1 MSLSRFFLSSLLSIG
16 TAVHPAHADDGDA
29 NEPLHLEPLVVSAS
43 PYAREPGELAQPVS
57 VLDGNR
63 LARQQATSLGELL
76 ANEPGVS
83 STWFGPGAS
92 RPIVR
97 GLGGD
102 RLKVIENSVGTLDAS
117 ITSPDHAVA
126 LDPLLIER
134 VEVVRGPAALL
145 YGGNAVGG
153 VVNVI
158 THRIH
163 ETLPDHPL
171 AGRFEVRTQ
180 SVNDEQSAGI
190 VLDGAAGSFAWHLDG
205 FRRKTHDLQI
215 PSYAESARLRATG
228 EEHEHDDEEHEEAA
242 EAYGT
247 VPNTALT
254 ADGGAFGLS
263 YIGEAGHVG
272 LAWSGYNTFYGV
284 PAGAHSHAAHEH
296 EHDEEEHA
304 DETAHA
310 DKVSIDLVQRRIDV
324 QGAFARDSGLLRGAR
339 FKFGSADYRHQELEG
354 AAVGTVFRNRG
365 HDARVELLHQPL
377 AGFTGAFGWQGGRS
391 NFAAIGDEAFVP
403 PSRTTNQA
411 LFLFEELAHGTL
423 TWQFGGRAETQR
435 ITLRDG
441 SGRSHRDHLLSASGG
456 VVWNAAEM
464 WTLGLALA
472 RSERAPNAQEHFAD
486 GPHPG
491 TGAYEIGDPNLG
503 IETSTAIDLTLRKRA
518 GLITGALTLFTN
530 QFDGFVFEQPTGLL
544 AVDQE
549 DHFDFVDADHTA
561 AEEGLAV
568 YRFTQSNARFQG
580 VEAELVVHLHNG
592 GPDRLDLYL
601 AADTVRGKETSTGR
615 PLPRITP
622 NRTKVGLEWT
632 SHAFTLGGE
641 VQFVAAQNR
650 LAAQELPTDGYTLV
664 SAHAGYRLV
673 TGRTAW
679 DFFLRGTNL
688 GNTEA
693 RVHTSFL
700 KDIIPLPGRSVHAG
714 VRMSF

>member
-1 MSLSRFFLSSLLSIG
+1 MSLSRILLSSLLPIG
-16 TAVHPAHADDGDA
+16 TAIHTARADDDA
-29 NEPLHLEPLVVSAS
+29 ANAPLHLEPLVVSAS

-57 VLDGNR
+57 VLDGSR

-76 ANEPGVS
+76 AGEPGVS

-102 RLKVIENSVGTLDAS
+102 RLKVLENSVGTIDAS

-163 ETLPDHPL
+163 ESRPEHPL
-171 AGRFEVRTQ
+171 AGRFELRTQ
-180 SVNDEQSAGI
+180 SVNDEQSAGL
-190 VLDGAAGSFAWHLDG
+190 VLDGAAGPIAWHLDG
-205 FRRKTHDLQI
+205 FRRKTGDLQI
-215 PSYAESARLRATG
+215 PGHAASARLRAT
-228 EEHEHDDEEHEEAA
+228 ETKHDDGDHEETA
-242 EAYGT
+242 EVYGT
-247 VPNTALT
+247 VPNTALA

-263 YIGEAGHVG
+263 YIGDAGHVG

-296 EHDEEEHA
+296 RHDDGERA
-304 DETAHA
+304 DN
-310 DKVSIDLVQRRIDV
+310 VSIDLVQRRFDV
-324 QGAFARDSGLLRGAR
+324 QGAFARDTGMLRGAR

-354 AAVGTVFRNRG
+354 AVVGTVFRNRG

-377 AGFTGAFGWQGGRS
+377 AEFTGAIGWQGGRS
-391 NFAAIGDEAFVP
+391 HFEALGDEAFVP
-403 PSRTTNQA
+403 PSRTTNQS
-411 LFLFEELAHGTL
+411 LFLFEELVAGAL
-423 TWQFGGRAETQR
+423 TWQFGARAGTQR

-441 SGRSHRDHLLSASGG
+441 SGRTHRDDLLSASGG
-456 VVWNAAEM
+456 LVWNATAA
-464 WTLGLALA
+464 WTFGLSLA
-472 RSERAPNAQEHFAD
+472 RSGRAPNAQERFAD

-491 TGAYEIGDPNLG
+491 TGAYEIGAPGLG
-503 IETSTAIDLTLRKRA
+503 LETSTALDLTLRKRA
-518 GLITGALTLFTN
+518 GFITGALTLFTN
-530 QFDGFVFEQPTGLL
+530 RFDGFVFEQPTGLF
-544 AVDQE
+544 AVA
-549 DHFDFVDADHTA
+549 HAGHHHFVDADHPE

-568 YRFTQSNARFQG
+568 YRFTQSDARFQG

-592 GPDRLDLYL
+592 GPGRLDLYL
-601 AADTVRGKETSTGR
+601 AADTVRGQESGTGR

-622 NRTKVGLEWT
+622 NRTKAGLEWT
-632 SHAFTLGGE
+632 RRAFSLSGE

-650 LAAQELPTDGYTLV
+650 IAAHELPTDGYTLV
-664 SAHAGYRLV
+664 SAHAGYRV
-673 TGRTAW
+673 ATGRTAW
-679 DFFLRGTNL
+679 DFFIRGTNL

-714 VRMSF
+714 ARMSF